1 MCQCGRDKI
10 VYRCYHEGCQ
20 DNKNFCIECKDEDM
34 HKQCPEVVRSFDFIA
49 KSDKRWSLINER
61 YGKSVKAAIAS
72 YQKVAPLVKYFERA
86 SINIPL
92 NQGAPPVHRCITADH
107 QHLLSMNEKLGK
119 IMTQVES
126 ISKDG
131 SIDLIDGINT

>member
-10 VYRCYHEGCQ
+10 VYRCYQEGCQ
-20 DNKNFCIECKDEDM
+20 EYKNFCVECKDDDI
-34 HKQCPEVVRSFDFIA
+34 HKHLPFVVRCFEVIA
-49 KSDKRWSLINER
+49 NSDNRWSLINER
-61 YGKSVKAAIAS
+61 YDKSVKAAIAS
-72 YQKVAPLVKYFERA
+72 YQKVAPLVKYFEA
-86 SINIPL
+86 VSINIPL

-131 SIDLIDGINT
+131 SIDLIDGINS